1 VTRTIGRGWATVEVE
16 RAAAALADLLAPGAA
31 FQEAPRSA
39 ILGAR
44 CLRGRAGPAG
54 AGDEDDDGDDP
65 DWIVLLEPDTEGRL
79 AGYLARFGE
88 GWAATWTVRDDPRG
102 RRGAGLARGPL
113 GEERLADRSPPVG
126 PFRLQ
131 LSAAT
136 IDP

>member
-1 VTRTIGRGWATVEVE
+1 VTWVIGRGWATVEID
-16 RAAAALADLLAPGAA
+16 RAAAALADLLAPDGA

-44 CLRGRAGPAG
+44 CLRGRSRPAG
-54 AGDEDDDGDDP
+54 GDDY

-88 GWAATWTVRDDPRG
+88 GWAATWAVADDPVG
-102 RRGAGLARGPL
+102 RFGPRLARGPL
-113 GEERLADRSPPVG
+113 GEERLADGSPPAG
-126 PFRLQ
+126 PFRLL

>member
-1 VTRTIGRGWATVEVE
+1 MTRVIGRGWATVEIE
-16 RAAAALADLLAPGAA
+16 RAAAAFADLLAPDVA

-44 CLRGRAGPAG
+44 CLRGRARRA
-54 AGDEDDDGDDP
+54 ADHDEGDQP

-79 AGYLARFGE
+79 AGHLARFGE
-88 GWAATWTVRDDPRG
+88 GWAATWTVADEPVGRLGPR
-102 RRGAGLARGPL
+102 LAQGPL
-113 GEERLADRSPPVG
+113 GEERLADGSPPTG
-126 PFRLQ
+126 PFRLL

>member
-1 VTRTIGRGWATVEVE
+1 MTRIVGRGWATVEVE
-16 RAAAALADLLAPGAA
+16 RAAAALAERLEPGAA

-44 CLRGRAGPAG
+44 CLRGRARPAV
-54 AGDEDDDGDDP
+54 DDDDDP
-65 DWIVLLEPDTEGRL
+65 AWIVLLEPDTEGRL

-88 GWAATWTVRDDPRG
+88 SWAATWTVPEDPRASRG
-102 RRGAGLARGPL
+102 RGLARGPF
-113 GEERLADRSPPVG
+113 GEERLADGSPAAG
-126 PFRLQ
+126 PFRLL

>member
-1 VTRTIGRGWATVEVE
+1 MTTVAGRGWATVDLE
-16 RAAAALADLLAPGAA
+16 RAGADLANHLAPGVRFEVAA
-31 FQEAPRSA
+31 RSA

-44 CLRGRAGPAG
+44 CLRGRAGP
-54 AGDEDDDGDDP
+54 DGDGA

-88 GWAATWTVRDDPRG
+88 GWAATWEMSDNETGDRQPRS
-102 RRGAGLARGPL
+102 AGGPL
-113 GEERLADRSPPVG
+113 GDERLVESAAVRG
-126 PFRLQ
+126 PFRLL